1 MRLNVHILL
10 TTMVLGS
17 FCLPVSAQQ
26 PLQPLPKSKNAF
38 IVIAHRGSHLIK
50 PENTI
55 ASIEEAIS
63 IGADYVEL
71 DLRTTKDGQLVL
83 LHNDLVD
90 QVSNGKGPIKDLDL
104 EEVKKLIL
112 KGKDSS
118 LHHIATFEDA
128 LKTCKHR
135 INIYLD
141 FKVADVAQAYSEI
154 KRAGMEKEILVY
166 VNSSEQYTSWR
177 KNAPKM
183 PLMSSLSR
191 IAVTKEDLLESLKK
205 MPLEAIDNIPAKELL
220 SIIRSRGISIFVDV
234 QNSIETPEDWSAAM
248 KKGFQGM
255 QTDHP
260 QALIEYL
267 EKNMIRNGLRKD

>member
-1 MRLNVHILL
+1 MRLNVNILL
-10 TTMVLGS
+10 ITMVLSG
-17 FCLPVSAQQ
+17 FCPTVFAQQ
-26 PLQPLPKSKNAF
+26 ALQPLPESKNAF

-71 DLRTTKDGQLVL
+71 DLRTTKDGKLVL
-83 LHNDLVD
+83 LHNDQVD
-90 QVSNGKGPIKDLDL
+90 QVSNGKGKIKDLDL

-112 KGKDSS
+112 KGKDGG
-118 LHHIATFEDA
+118 LHHIATFQDA
-128 LKTCKHR
+128 LKTCKDR

-141 FKVADVAQAYSEI
+141 FKAADVAQAYSEI
-154 KRAGMEKEILVY
+154 KKAGMEKEILVY
-166 VNSSEQYTSWR
+166 VNSSEQYASWR

-183 PLMSSLSR
+183 PLMSTLSR
-191 IAVTKEDLLESLKK
+191 MAVTKEDLLESLKK
-205 MPLEAIDNIPAKELL
+205 MPLEAIDNIPSKELL
-220 SIIRSRGISIFVDV
+220 PIIRSMGISIFVDV
-234 QNSIETPEDWSAAM
+234 QNSSETHEDWSAAM
-248 KKGFQGM
+248 KKSIQGM

-267 EKNMIRNGLRKD
+267 EKNMIRNGLKEN